1 MVDRVVVVGG
11 RGVVCEG
18 ELLARGCRGARSDA
32 QPARAIIK
40 STFQPTR
47 AVASGGVSASRLDQP
62 LHMRIGERG
71 VVEEVHQGHERV
83 AARPRVAFH
92 ELQHKGARVGQRE
105 RPLNA

>member
-32 QPARAIIK
+32 QPARAIIGAA
-40 STFQPTR
+40 SQPIRT
-47 AVASGGVSASRLDQP
+47 VAGSASHLDQP

-105 RPLNA
+105 RPLNACS